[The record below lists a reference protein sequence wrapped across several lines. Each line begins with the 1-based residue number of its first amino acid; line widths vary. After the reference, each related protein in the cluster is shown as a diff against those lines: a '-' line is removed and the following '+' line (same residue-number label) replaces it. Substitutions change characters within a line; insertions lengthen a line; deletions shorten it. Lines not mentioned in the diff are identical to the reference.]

1 MPANSTKNIP
11 AAESRLHLRK
21 SRQRDLWLQ
30 TILLH
35 NPHKGAEIDGLMD
48 DSIRFNIVLKPA
60 ASYDHYGNRL
70 HPSVTLLPREEFPA
84 THYRHH
90 QIEDDEGGRHPSQ
103 AIECPAA
110 VFSAYDCVAFVQ
122 QQLRKGF
129 ARLGFVINH

>member
-90 QIEDDEGGRHPSQ
+90 QIEDDVPGERQIEGRERSPQ
-103 AIECPAA
+103 
-110 VFSAYDCVAFVQ
+110 
-122 QQLRKGF
+122 
-129 ARLGFVINH
+129 